1 MEISLETIA
10 TMTDDRC
17 SEVWPQISEAYT
29 PAICS
34 EVRKR
39 LRDFDNHPRMSLI
52 LFAKYFNG
60 QGRDRVLRRRKQLQ
74 LQREFET
81 VKAAVIKLFHIAE
94 ETLADNG
101 RYPRVVAARMF
112 MVRIMHRRGL
122 AYPDIC
128 KRLLGHKA
136 HASVITSDQRLRERM
151 LAGDTFEVWDGGQF
165 VQMAGSEILE
175 RLEKP

>member
-1 MEISLETIA
+1 MNISIEQISTL
-10 TMTDDRC
+10 TDDQC
-17 SEVWPQISEAYT
+17 SEVWPQIAEQYT
-29 PAICS
+29 PAICWPIRRRLNDIDS
-34 EVRKR
+34 PRK
-39 LRDFDNHPRMSLI
+39 SLL
-52 LFAKYFNG
+52 LFAQYFNG
-60 QGRDRVLRRRKQLQ
+60 QGRERVLRRRKQLQ

-94 ETLADNG
+94 ETLADKG

-112 MVRIMHRRGL
+112 ITHIMHKRGL
-122 AYPDIC
+122 SYPDIC

-151 LAGDTFEVWDGGQF
+151 LAGHTFEVWDGGQF

-175 RLEKP
+175 RLNQ